1 MLAIIHTKF
10 KSQKGF
16 TLLEVMIAMVIFSIG
31 LLGLAGLMA
40 QSTRFNNSAQY
51 RTQAV
56 YLAYDMLDRMRANP
70 DEAKNPILNYNISL
84 GNTPGTNTCYATTC
98 TLTQLATADKDQW
111 LSAVQLALPGGDGE
125 VTLPNPTTNI
135 VFVIKI
141 VWTDPADPASDTPST
156 FFLRSE
162 L

>member
-70 DEAKNPILNYNISL
+70 DEAKNPTLNYNISL

-111 LSAVQLALPGGDGE
+111 LSAVQLELPGGYVE
-125 VTLPNPTTNI
+125 FT
-135 VFVIKI
+135 
-141 VWTDPADPASDTPST
+141 
-156 FFLRSE
+156 
-162 L
+162 